1 MGSAQERGSACALA
15 DMGHGSLGVSAG
27 QGRIVPLVH
36 CIQKKRISHLEMSLF
51 PVQSR
56 KLDLPTAALSAAQEK
71 DFELQGY
78 GFEAAL
84 EQLRRP
90 RIVRVGLIQNKIPLP
105 TDTAVAVQVHSL
117 GLGMFLSPLLLD

>member
-1 MGSAQERGSACALA
+1 
-15 DMGHGSLGVSAG
+15 
-27 QGRIVPLVH
+27 
-36 CIQKKRISHLEMSLF
+36 MSLF

-56 KLDLPTAALSAAQEK
+56 KLDLPTAALSAAQER

-78 GFEAAL
+78 GFEAAP

-105 TDTAVAVQVHSL
+105 TDTAVAVQVHKL
-117 GLGMFLSPLLLD
+117 GLFLTPRLLH

>member
-1 MGSAQERGSACALA
+1 MNV
-15 DMGHGSLGVSAG
+15 GSLGVSAG
-27 QGRIVPLVH
+27 LGRIVIALVH
-36 CIQKKRISHLEMSLF
+36 CIQSRKGERLETSLF

-56 KLDLPTAALSAAQEK
+56 KLDLPTAAVAAAQER

-78 GFEAAL
+78 GFDAAP

-105 TDTAVAVQVHSL
+105 TDTAVAVQVHKL
-117 GLGMFLSPLLLD
+117 GLGLFLTPLLLD